1 MGWNGP
7 WLATEGEQEQR
18 PMISTRAL
26 ALLWTALVLVAHSI
40 PRSQLERVPGAKE
53 LVNTSGPDK
62 IVHIVMFMIFGLL
75 WLRCAPRRPLAIL
88 AAGIAYGFALEVYQ
102 GWLILGRNYSLA
114 DALCD
119 AVGIALG
126 IAVARRLDSHSP
138 PVLTQ
143 TQPDDAR

>member
-1 MGWNGP
+1 MEWNGP

-26 ALLWTALVLVAHSI
+26 ALLWTVLVLVAHSI
-40 PRSQLERVPGAKE
+40 PRSQFERVPGAKE
-53 LVNTSGPDK
+53 LVSTSGPDK
-62 IVHIVMFMIFGLL
+62 IVHVVMFMIFGLL

-102 GWLILGRNYSLA
+102 GWLILGRSYSLA

-126 IAVARRLDSHSP
+126 IAVARRLDSSP
-138 PVLTQ
+138 ALTQ
-143 TQPDDAR
+143 TQPDDA